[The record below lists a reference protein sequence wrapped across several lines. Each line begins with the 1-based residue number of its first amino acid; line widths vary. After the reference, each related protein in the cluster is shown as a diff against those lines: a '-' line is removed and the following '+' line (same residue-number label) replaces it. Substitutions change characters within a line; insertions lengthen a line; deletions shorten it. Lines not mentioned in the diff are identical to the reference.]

1 MTYTS
6 PLRRRARA
14 ARRIIVAS
22 AHRNV
27 RRNGVVI
34 AAYWWDGHP
43 NFGDDLT
50 PWLLPKYGVVPIH
63 RVASAASFA
72 GAGSVLEFLP
82 PTFDGAIWG
91 SGLMHSRPHSL
102 PNARVLA
109 VRGAHT
115 RDLIGAPSDV
125 ALGDPGILASR
136 HIRRPQTRW
145 EIGLVPHGHHRG
157 HEGLRRLVAAAGH
170 RVHVINVHQRAAAA
184 LREIAACGRIISTSL
199 HGLIT
204 ADSFGIPAAWTSLQP
219 PLDGGV
225 FKFADYESVVTP
237 GSSRFVPYED
247 GVRLEDL
254 VSLTRVADLD
264 AVRGSMDALE
274 SSLTDMLDDGDGL
287 SPFPAGLVGVVRS

>member
-22 AHRNV
+22 THRNV
-27 RRNGVVI
+27 RGNGVVI
-34 AAYWWDGHP
+34 PAYWWDGHP

-50 PWLLPKYGVVPIH
+50 PWLLPKYGIVPIH

-82 PTFDGAIWG
+82 PTFDGVIWG

-102 PNARVLA
+102 PNAHVLA

-125 ALGDPGILASR
+125 ALGDPGILVSR
-136 HIRRPQTRW
+136 HLRRSQTRW
-145 EIGLVPHGHHRG
+145 EIGLMPHGHHRG
-157 HEGLRRLVAAAGH
+157 HEGVRQLAAAAGV
-170 RVHVINVHQRAAAA
+170 RVHIINVHQRAAAA
-184 LREIAACGRIISTSL
+184 LREIAACERIISTSL

-204 ADSFGIPAAWTSLQP
+204 ADSFGIPAAWTSLEP

-225 FKFADYESVVTP
+225 FKFEDYESVVSP
-237 GSSRFVPYED
+237 GSSRFVAYENGM
-247 GVRLEDL
+247 GVDDL
-254 VSLTRVADLD
+254 VGATRLADRD
-264 AVRGSMDALE
+264 AVRGSIEALE
-274 SSLTDMLDDGDGL
+274 AALADLLRDSDRLL
-287 SPFPAGLVGVVRS
+287 PFPAGLVTVLRN